1 MELEKVGS
9 RILFWPAQDKYVH
22 KPFGG
27 RKQGMEER
35 RDFLRNSSDW
45 TWFLAFSAIIGFFSI
60 PIHELGHVLGYRLLG
75 IPATMSY
82 AREILPPGQPER
94 FLGVAGGPLF
104 TQLICCAALLLIY
117 CRKWLVVAFPLAVIM
132 SLDRI
137 ILYGIDWRRL
147 LVQHRVPGMD
157 ETKMAT
163 LLGLN
168 PFFWYAAFTLFFILA
183 WILILYSLRF
193 GVLRNI
199 ALCAVPMIFFMA
211 MAAFGVFVVE
221 RHLFPE
227 QFRIQ
232 FG

>member
-1 MELEKVGS
+1 MKEKS
-9 RILFWPAQDKYVH
+9 
-22 KPFGG
+22 
-27 RKQGMEER
+27 
-35 RDFLRNSSDW
+35 DFLRKQSDW
-45 TWFLAFSAIIGFFSI
+45 IWFLAFSAIIGFFSI

-82 AREILPPGQPER
+82 AREILPPGQPQR

-104 TQLICCAALLLIY
+104 TQLLCCVGLILIY
-117 CRKWLVVAFPLAVIM
+117 RKKYLVAAFPLAVIM

-137 ILYGIDWRRL
+137 ILYGIHWRGL
-147 LVQHRVPGMD
+147 LVQHRAPGMD

-168 PFFWYAAFTLFFILA
+168 PLFWYAALTLFFVLA
-183 WILILYSLRF
+183 WVLIFFSLRY
-193 GVLRNI
+193 GMLRNI
-199 ALCAVPMIFFMA
+199 ALCAVPVIFFVA